1 MAKLEEVIAFA
12 RELNVSDA
20 ELIRTAGRY
29 RFDIESVE
37 QFDESLCDCL
47 MCALKCFV
55 YYKADNPDA
64 VLDDTFEDDEEEEEE
79 EEEEDQGVSFEDWV
93 WGEKYRD
100 YCERVYGW
108 DCS

>member
-1 MAKLEEVIAFA
+1 MAKLEDVIAFA
-12 RELNVSDA
+12 RELNVSDE
-20 ELIRTAGRY
+20 ELIKSAGRY
-29 RFDIESVE
+29 RFDIEGLE

-79 EEEEDQGVSFEDWV
+79 DEEPYVSPEDYA
-93 WGEKYRD
+93 WGERYRD
-100 YCERVYGW
+100 YCERKYGW